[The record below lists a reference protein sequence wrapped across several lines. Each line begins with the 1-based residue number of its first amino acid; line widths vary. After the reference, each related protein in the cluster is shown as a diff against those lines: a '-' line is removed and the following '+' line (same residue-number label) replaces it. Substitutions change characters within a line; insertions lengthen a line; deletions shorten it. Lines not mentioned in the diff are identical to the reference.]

1 MWVDT
6 RAGSERES
14 RLIIIVPLFLPAQ
27 HPFTI
32 SFPPLWL
39 LILPPWS
46 WGDLLHIREI
56 LDFPGGSDSKVS
68 AYSVGDP
75 ASIPGS
81 GRSSGERNGN
91 PLQYPCLENPMDGG
105 AWYATVYG
113 VAKSQTQL
121 SDFTF
126 LSFVMNELWDVLSL
140 NNWGRLGSTMFRV
153 CAQESDGLY
162 LNLVPPLTY
171 PMNSVKSLF
180 LKFFVCKN
188 TLQGCCED

>member
-1 MWVDT
+1 MDFWIAV
-6 RAGSERES
+6 RASLMAQ
-14 RLIIIVPLFLPAQ
+14 RLKHLPAM
-27 HPFTI
+27 
-32 SFPPLWL
+32 
-39 LILPPWS
+39 
-46 WGDLLHIREI
+46 RETGVRS
-56 LDFPGGSDSKVS
+56 LGP
-68 AYSVGDP
+68 
-75 ASIPGS
+75 IPGS

-105 AWYATVYG
+105 AWYATVHG